1 MNSHYERYLKSEK
14 MSDNTI
20 RAYLGH
26 IGQAL
31 DYIGKA
37 DEDIT
42 YLDLIDWKASISD
55 LSSSTV
61 ALKVASIHS
70 YFQFLKNAKVIAEDP
85 SEGIKRPEIK
95 NKVKPYMT
103 EDDVKAMIEAARTP
117 RDRAMVRFLVSTGV
131 RFVEMAS
138 ITLDQYYTAI
148 NSNRVIT
155 LMVNK
160 GSKVDSNIYINEST
174 EKAIAEYLATRCDDC
189 PYLFASFRRNKLSD
203 NSVSQTIKNIGKR
216 AGLPYW
222 NDLSCHCMRAACATI
237 MSDKGV
243 PVATISKVL
252 HHNSIATTSRYI
264 KSTQQNINNA
274 TELMNF

>member
-1 MNSHYERYLKSEK
+1 MNSHYESYLKSEK
-14 MSDNTI
+14 MSENTI
-20 RAYLGH
+20 RAYVGH

-61 ALKVASIHS
+61 ALKVASVRS
-70 YFQFLKNAKVIAEDP
+70 YFHFLKSAKIITEDP
-85 SEGIKRPEIK
+85 SEDLKRPEIK

-131 RFVEMAS
+131 RFVEMAN

-148 NSNRVIT
+148 NSNRVIVLKVT
-155 LMVNK
+155 K
-160 GSKVDSNIYINEST
+160 GSKERGIYINDST

-189 PYLFASFRRNKLSD
+189 PYLFASFRRNQLSD

-243 PVATISKVL
+243 PVATISSTLGHSSLEV
-252 HHNSIATTSRYI
+252 TSRYI
-264 KSTQQNINNA
+264 KNTQTNVNA
-274 TELMNF
+274 AIQAMNF

>member
-26 IGQAL
+26 VEQAL

-70 YFQFLKNAKVIAEDP
+70 YFQFLKNAKVITEDP

-148 NSNRVIT
+148 NGNRVIILKVT
-155 LMVNK
+155 K
-160 GSKVDSNIYINEST
+160 GSKERGIYINEST

-189 PYLFASFRRNKLSD
+189 PYLFASFIRNKLSD

-243 PVATISKVL
+243 PVATISSTLGHSSLEV
-252 HHNSIATTSRYI
+252 TSRYI
-264 KSTQQNINNA
+264 KNTQTNVNA
-274 TELMNF
+274 AIQAMNF

>member
-61 ALKVASIHS
+61 DVKIASIHS
-70 YFQFLKNAKVIAEDP
+70 YFQFLKNAKIITEDP
-85 SEGIKRPEIK
+85 SQGIKRLEIK

-103 EDDVKAMIEAARTP
+103 EDDVKAMIKVARTP

-131 RFVEMAS
+131 RFSEMAN
-138 ITLDQYYTAI
+138 ITLEQYYTAI
-148 NSNRVIT
+148 NNNRVIILKVT
-155 LMVNK
+155 K
-160 GSKVDSNIYINEST
+160 GDKERGIYINDTT
-174 EKAIAEYLATRCDDC
+174 EKSINEYLKTRCDNC
-189 PYLFASFRRNKLSD
+189 PYLFVSFRRNKLSN

-222 NDLSCHCMRAACATI
+222 NDLSCHCIRVACATI

-243 PVATISKVL
+243 PVATISSTLGHSSLEV
-252 HHNSIATTSRYI
+252 TSRYI
-264 KSTQQNINNA
+264 KNTQTNVNA
-274 TELMNF
+274 AIQAMNF

>member
-148 NSNRVIT
+148 NSNRVIVLKVT
-155 LMVNK
+155 K
-160 GSKVDSNIYINEST
+160 GSKERGIYINEST
-174 EKAIAEYLATRCDDC
+174 EKAIAEYLATRYDDC

-243 PVATISKVL
+243 PVATISSTLGHSSLEV
-252 HHNSIATTSRYI
+252 TSRYI
-264 KSTQQNINNA
+264 KNTQTNVNA
-274 TELMNF
+274 AIQAMNF

>member
-42 YLDLIDWKASISD
+42 YLDLIDWKASISN

-70 YFQFLKNAKVIAEDP
+70 YFQFLKNAKVISEDP

-117 RDRAMVRFLVSTGV
+117 RDRAMVHFLVSTGV

-148 NSNRVIT
+148 NGNRVIVLKVT
-155 LMVNK
+155 K
-160 GSKVDSNIYINEST
+160 GSKERGIYINEST

-189 PYLFASFRRNKLSD
+189 PYLFVSFRRNKLSD

-243 PVATISKVL
+243 PVATISSTLGHSSLEV
-252 HHNSIATTSRYI
+252 TSRYI
-264 KSTQQNINNA
+264 KNTQTNVNA
-274 TELMNF
+274 AIQAMNF

>member
-20 RAYLGH
+20 RAYLSH

-70 YFQFLKNAKVIAEDP
+70 YFQFLKNANVITEDP

-148 NSNRVIT
+148 NSNRVIVLKVT
-155 LMVNK
+155 K
-160 GSKVDSNIYINEST
+160 GSKERGIYINEST

-189 PYLFASFRRNKLSD
+189 PDLFDSFRRNKLSD

-243 PVATISKVL
+243 PVATISSTLGHSSLEV
-252 HHNSIATTSRYI
+252 TSRYI
-264 KSTQQNINNA
+264 KNTQTNVNA
-274 TELMNF
+274 AIQAMNF

>member
-1 MNSHYERYLKSEK
+1 MNSHYESYLKSEK
-14 MSDNTI
+14 MSENTI
-20 RAYLGH
+20 RAYIGH

-37 DEDIT
+37 DEDVT

-61 ALKVASIHS
+61 ALKVASVRS
-70 YFQFLKNAKVIAEDP
+70 YFHFLKSAKIITEDP
-85 SEGIKRPEIK
+85 SEDLKRPEIK

-131 RFVEMAS
+131 RFVEMAN

-148 NSNRVIT
+148 NGNRVIVLKVT
-155 LMVNK
+155 K
-160 GSKVDSNIYINEST
+160 GSKERGIYINDST

-189 PYLFASFRRNKLSD
+189 PYLFASFRRNQLSD

-243 PVATISKVL
+243 PVATISSTLGHSSLEV
-252 HHNSIATTSRYI
+252 TSRYI
-264 KSTQQNINNA
+264 KNTQTNVNA
-274 TELMNF
+274 AIQAMNF